1 MLDVGGRDEK
11 TQGDLHWRSLRDD
24 GPRMEDE
31 HPSCDHVRAAAQAG
45 VAGRLWG
52 IVILVATRNL
62 GRDVAFIRL
71 QQVAGE
77 HLHCHEEQ
85 QKHRRGAKQLGQD
98 LHHPYF
104 DTGGM
109 EAYKLLNL
117 MCISGEDW
125 AF

>member
-1 MLDVGGRDEK
+1 MLDIGRRDEK
-11 TQGDLHWRSLRDD
+11 TQGDLYWRSLRDD
-24 GPRMEDE
+24 GRGTEDE
-31 HPSCDHVRAAAQAG
+31 HPSRDHVRAAAQAG

-52 IVILVATRNL
+52 IVILVVTRNL

-71 QQVAGE
+71 QQIARE
-77 HLHCHEEQ
+77 HLPRHEEQ

-98 LHHPYF
+98 LHHSYF

-117 MCISGEDW
+117 MCIFRRDW
-125 AF
+125 AI